1 MNKQI
6 KRIIECLLVFISV
19 GTLYYCIEIVF
30 KGITAN
36 NWHSDISMA
45 LLSGTMGVIAMLL
58 NDHFT
63 YEMDILLQVIIC
75 AVVCTILEYIV
86 GITCNAD
93 YSIWDYRGLSYNVD
107 GQICLLFSCIWAVLF
122 AILIP
127 ILDYVEWKIFKYKTD
142 TPPYYKLFGKKI
154 FQFG

>member
-1 MNKQI
+1 MFI
-6 KRIIECLLVFISV
+6 FVFV
-19 GTLYYCIEIVF
+19 GTLYFIIECVY
-30 KGITAN
+30 KQRLSH
-36 NWHSDISMA
+36 WSMFVLA
-45 LLSGTMGVIAMLL
+45 GFVGLIAMLL
-58 NDHFT
+58 NDNFT

-75 AVVCTILEYIV
+75 AVVCTILDYIV

-127 ILDYVEWKIFKYKTD
+127 ILDYVEWKVFKYKTD